1 MSYLQFLAAFLGIP
15 ILILG
20 LALKSR
26 IRLRHALSI
35 GLFSLVALV
44 YTTPW
49 DNYLVAT
56 GVWSY
61 DPALVL
67 GITLGWVPLEE
78 YLFFILQP
86 VLIGLWFL
94 ALRSGPGAGELTS
107 QDRPQLRWVVATSL
121 CMLWLFA
128 LSAFLAGWLP
138 TRYLTLELIWAIPP
152 ILLQLM
158 FGVDLLLQD
167 RWRVSLAVIS
177 GTLYLAAADALAIRA
192 GTWTINPDQSLGV
205 YLGGT
210 LPLEELVFFL
220 LTNILIV
227 FGMSLILNPQSNH
240 RMVAYLKTL
249 RRVRQTHREWPE
261 HEIQSADAKPQ
272 S

>member
-1 MSYLQFLAAFLGIP
+1 
-15 ILILG
+15 
-20 LALKSR
+20 
-26 IRLRHALSI
+26 
-35 GLFSLVALV
+35 
-44 YTTPW
+44 
-49 DNYLVAT
+49 
-56 GVWSY
+56 
-61 DPALVL
+61 
-67 GITLGWVPLEE
+67 
-78 YLFFILQP
+78 
-86 VLIGLWFL
+86 
-94 ALRSGPGAGELTS
+94 
-107 QDRPQLRWVVATSL
+107 
-121 CMLWLFA
+121 
-128 LSAFLAGWLP
+128 
-138 TRYLTLELIWAIPP
+138 
-152 ILLQLM
+152 M